1 MKYHLLSLFT
11 LPVLILTSCVPV
23 STTSSITDKK
33 IIYDNV
39 NYEENVGMV
48 QLFPFSQNLQSEL
61 ENPVLE
67 IGNENGFLLQ
77 FDLFEEN
84 YSSLNVRYIH
94 CNKDW
99 TPSGLSDIR
108 FLNEYNSFAI
118 NTYQYSSNT
127 RKSYVQYSVQLPAP
141 QISGN
146 YLVVASYSNSN
157 DDVIFSRRALVYDR
171 TANAQGDIQMSSSVM
186 DRKTQ
191 QQVAFSINYS
201 GLNNVNPLRD
211 IYVVLLQNHNWDVA
225 IEGLKPTLVRHDES
239 YLEFYHFNS
248 ENNFPGANE
257 FRYFDLR
264 SIDFK
269 GMNVANVNKEGDR
282 VLAFLGADKPRGS
295 LAYSQL
301 IQDLNGNYFLVN
313 SDPGDSQLQ
322 SEYVDVYFELKSDK
336 VDGEVFVTGRFNNWA
351 RTPENR
357 MIYAPERNSYRG
369 KILLK
374 QGYYDY
380 MYWVES
386 PSLKPG
392 YFEGNYFQ
400 TTNDYEILVYYRDP
414 INNFDQ
420 LIGYKSIKSE
430 F

>member
-1 MKYHLLSLFT
+1 MKYRLLSLFS
-11 LPVLILTSCVPV
+11 LSVLILTSCVPV
-23 STTSSITDKK
+23 STTSYNAGKK
-33 IIYDNV
+33 LLFDNV
-39 NYEENVGMV
+39 DCEDNVGMV

-67 IGNENGFLLQ
+67 VGNENGFLLQ

-118 NTYQYSSNT
+118 NNYQYSSNT
-127 RKSYVQYSVQLPAP
+127 RKKYVQYAVQLPSP
-141 QISGN
+141 HISGN
-146 YLVVASYSNSN
+146 YLVVVSNSNSN
-157 DDVIFSRRALVYDR
+157 DDIIFSRRALVYDR
-171 TANAQGDIQMSSSVM
+171 TANAQGDIQMSSSVKE
-186 DRKTQ
+186 RKTN
-191 QQVAFSINYS
+191 QQVAFSVNYS

-225 IEGLKPTLVRHDES
+225 LKELKPTLVRHDES
-239 YLEFYHFNS
+239 YLEFHHFNS

-269 GMNVANVNKEGDR
+269 GMNVANVKKEEGR
-282 VLAFLGADKPRGS
+282 VLAFLGTDKPRGS

-301 IQDLNGNYFLVN
+301 IQDLNGKYFLVN

-336 VDGEVFVTGRFNNWA
+336 IAGEVFVTGRFNNWT

-369 KILLK
+369 KVLLK

-380 MYWVES
+380 RYWVES

-414 INNFDQ
+414 INNFDE